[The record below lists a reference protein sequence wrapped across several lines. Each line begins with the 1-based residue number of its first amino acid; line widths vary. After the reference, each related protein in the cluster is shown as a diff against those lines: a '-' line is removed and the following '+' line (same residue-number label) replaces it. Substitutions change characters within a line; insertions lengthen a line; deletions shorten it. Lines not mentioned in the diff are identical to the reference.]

1 MTRPLRIEYPGALY
15 HVMARGIAG
24 EALFQDDQDRG
35 LFLSKISE
43 ACERYNFVV
52 HAYCLMGN
60 HFHLVAETP
69 DGNLSRVVRQIK
81 GVYGQYYNRKRRRV
95 GPVFQGR
102 FRAQVV
108 EKERYLLEV
117 CRYVVLNPV
126 RARLVERPGD
136 WAWSSYAATA
146 GLRKAPEFLKTD
158 WLLCMLERKG
168 RRKAQA
174 AYRAFIRRGMEAK
187 GEEGL
192 NLKKALLGGRE
203 FLDGLVGA
211 LKDKEQ
217 LEDIRKSERFAA
229 RPDLGDI
236 FKAGESKLKRNNKI
250 REAVIRHGYTL
261 KEVAQ
266 HLGLHASTLSKVL
279 GKMP

>member
-1 MTRPLRIEYPGALY
+1 
-15 HVMARGIAG
+15 MARGIAG
-24 EALFQDDQDRG
+24 KTLYADDQDRG
-35 LFLSKISE
+35 LFLSKLSE
-43 ACERYNFVV
+43 VCERYNFIV

-69 DGNLSRVVRQIK
+69 DGNLSAVIRQIK
-81 GVYGQYYNRKRRRV
+81 GVYGQYFNRKRRRV

-136 WAWSSYAATA
+136 WVWSSYAATA
-146 GLRKAPEFLKTD
+146 GLRKGPAFLKTD
-158 WLLCMLERKG
+158 GLLGMLGRKG
-168 RRKAQA
+168 RKKAQE
-174 AYRAFIRRGMEAK
+174 AYRAFIRRGMENRGA
-187 GEEGL
+187 EGFDH
-192 NLKKALLGGRE
+192 KKAIVGGRE
-203 FLDGLVGA
+203 FLDGLLGA

-217 LEDIRKSERFAA
+217 LEEIRKTDRYAA
-229 RPDLGDI
+229 RPELQEI
-236 FKAGESKLKRNNKI
+236 FREGESRKGRNEKI
-250 REAVIRHGYTL
+250 RMAVFRHGYTL

-266 HLGLHASTLSKVL
+266 YLGLHASTHSKVL